1 MKVRCEKSDLVE
13 SSSFVIFLRS
23 EPANSPNSN
32 DAGLEQRTKARSVDH
47 SSESYK
53 KSDSKL
59 LSGKSSTSSLSVFPS
74 STPTT
79 TESPYKTSE
88 FYIIR
93 VSVEGNGPE
102 TEGKKISQL
111 S

>member
-1 MKVRCEKSDLVE
+1 M
-13 SSSFVIFLRS
+13 
-23 EPANSPNSN
+23 
-32 DAGLEQRTKARSVDH
+32 DH

-53 KSDSKL
+53 KSDTKL
-59 LSGKSSTSSLSVFPS
+59 LSNKSSTSSLSVFPS

-102 TEGKKISQL
+102 TEGKIQKQAEANKVFGFFDPTVQL
-111 S
+111 RRWDVMSLCVFVENPLESTEE